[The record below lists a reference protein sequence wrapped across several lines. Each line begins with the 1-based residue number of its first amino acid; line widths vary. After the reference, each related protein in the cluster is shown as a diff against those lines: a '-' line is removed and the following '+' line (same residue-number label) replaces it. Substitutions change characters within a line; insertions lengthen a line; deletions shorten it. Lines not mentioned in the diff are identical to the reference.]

1 MTTIDVVSLENVST
15 PDVEEKV
22 DVAAEASS
30 LSEKNEVESS
40 RKRGRPAGAK
50 DAKRRKTPVRRKTGD
65 AASSS
70 TSTISPLIVEEPVAS
85 AKQPVIQPVIAPP
98 PAVQI
103 AITPKEP
110 ERSHYH
116 HRMDYHEQVST
127 EEAHWDNIINPMFH
141 HHRRRIY

>member
-1 MTTIDVVSLENVST
+1 MATIDVVSLENVPT
-15 PDVEEKV
+15 PDVDEKV

-65 AASSS
+65 ASAS
-70 TSTISPLIVEEPVAS
+70 TSTSPPVIVEEPVAS
-85 AKQPVIQPVIAPP
+85 AKQPVIPP
-98 PAVQI
+98 SVQI
-103 AITPKEP
+103 AIAPREP
-110 ERSHYH
+110 ERAPYQ
-116 HRMDYHEQVST
+116 HRMDYHEEVST
-127 EEAHWDNIINPMFH
+127 LEAHWDGIINPMFH